1 MSKTLNYTIM
11 MQDALRTLVKNVL
24 KKIEIEGLP
33 GDHHFYITF
42 DTKHPTVQLADW
54 LKEKHPDEI
63 TIVIQNWFDGLT
75 VAEDNFSIILNFGDQ
90 LEEMTI
96 PFQSIISFV
105 DPSVEFGLKF
115 ENIKNEEQIETT
127 TEAEMVTIENNDK
140 KDAEIVSL
148 DSFRK

>member
-63 TIVIQNWFDGLT
+63 TIVIQNWFDGLK

>member
-42 DTKHPTVQLADW
+42 DTKHPAVQLADW

-63 TIVIQNWFDGLT
+63 TIVIQNWFDGLK
-75 VAEDNFSIILNFGDQ
+75 VAEYNFSIILNFGDQ

-127 TEAEMVTIENNDK
+127 TEAEMDTIENNDK

>member
-42 DTKHPTVQLADW
+42 DTKHPALKLADW

-63 TIVIQNWFDGLT
+63 TIVIQNWFDGLK

>member
-33 GDHHFYITF
+33 GVHHFYITF
-42 DTKHPTVQLADW
+42 DTKHPAVQLADW

-63 TIVIQNWFDGLT
+63 TIVIQNWFDGLK

>member
-42 DTKHPTVQLADW
+42 DTKHPAVKLADW

-75 VAEDNFSIILNFGDQ
+75 VTDNNFSIILNFGDQ

>member
-1 MSKTLNYTIM
+1 
-11 MQDALRTLVKNVL
+11 
-24 KKIEIEGLP
+24 
-33 GDHHFYITF
+33 
-42 DTKHPTVQLADW
+42 
-54 LKEKHPDEI
+54 
-63 TIVIQNWFDGLT
+63 
-75 VAEDNFSIILNFGDQ
+75 
-90 LEEMTI
+90 MTI

>member
-42 DTKHPTVQLADW
+42 DTKHPAVKLADW

-63 TIVIQNWFDGLT
+63 TIVIQNWFDGLKVT
-75 VAEDNFSIILNFGDQ
+75 EDNFSIILNFGDQ

>member
-42 DTKHPTVQLADW
+42 DTKHPAVKLADW

-63 TIVIQNWFDGLT
+63 TIVIQNWFDGLK

-127 TEAEMVTIENNDK
+127 TEAEIVTIENNDK

>member
-1 MSKTLNYTIM
+1 M
-11 MQDALRTLVKNVL
+11 
-24 KKIEIEGLP
+24 
-33 GDHHFYITF
+33 
-42 DTKHPTVQLADW
+42 
-54 LKEKHPDEI
+54 KETHPDEI
-63 TIVIQNWFDGLT
+63 TIVIQNWFDGLK

-127 TEAEMVTIENNDK
+127 TETEMVTIENNDK

>member
-42 DTKHPTVQLADW
+42 DTKHPAVKLADW

-63 TIVIQNWFDGLT
+63 TIVIQNWFDGLK

>member
-1 MSKTLNYTIM
+1 MSKTFNYTIM

-127 TEAEMVTIENNDK
+127 TEAEMVKIENNDK

>member
-1 MSKTLNYTIM
+1 
-11 MQDALRTLVKNVL
+11 
-24 KKIEIEGLP
+24 
-33 GDHHFYITF
+33 
-42 DTKHPTVQLADW
+42 
-54 LKEKHPDEI
+54 
-63 TIVIQNWFDGLT
+63 
-75 VAEDNFSIILNFGDQ
+75 
-90 LEEMTI
+90 MTI

-115 ENIKNEEQIETT
+115 ENIKDEGQGEAT

>member
-1 MSKTLNYTIM
+1 MCIR
-11 MQDALRTLVKNVL
+11 DR
-24 KKIEIEGLP
+24 
-33 GDHHFYITF
+33 
-42 DTKHPTVQLADW
+42 
-54 LKEKHPDEI
+54 
-63 TIVIQNWFDGLT
+63 
-75 VAEDNFSIILNFGDQ
+75 
-90 LEEMTI
+90 
-96 PFQSIISFV
+96 SIISFV